1 MSTNGSNNAVVPLWH
16 ALRAQDADTLS
27 DGQLLEQFLA
37 RRDEAAF
44 AALVRRHGPMVL
56 GVCRRVL
63 GNAADAED
71 AFQAAFL
78 VLVRKAGALAG
89 RAVVGDWLHG
99 VARRTALK
107 ARTAAARRRTREQCA
122 SRPAPAPEPRDER
135 LPRLDEELA
144 RLPEKYR
151 LPLVLCDLENRTR
164 QEAAELLGWPE
175 GTVAGRLARGR
186 ALLAKRLLR
195 GAQAAAGVTLVESV
209 AQAALPPGLVA
220 ATTQAAALLA
230 AGERVTRAA
239 LSAQAFSL
247 AEGVVRAMLWTKI
260 RTGAFL
266 VLLAAAVLGVGAF
279 AFHAVAGDE
288 ASQKADIADAPRQA
302 APPPAGRQPP
312 GDDDLLRGLWQV
324 KSASALGKHY
334 ALETTRDQVWAIAD
348 GTIHIR
354 YNDGSQD
361 EWTYKLDPTANPRA
375 IDVQSKS
382 GIHRDSP
389 GGGIYEINGDTLRL
403 AMYWGKPGQRPEAF
417 EVKFEDRGRRQFV
430 LERIPQAKAD
440 EPPLQVPWQG
450 KDKDLLPTKLD
461 VEVIPAAKVQRTK
474 LGLALTVTITNHSKE
489 TVTARLRH
497 EWPGGQWPATDSY
510 ASVTPQGTANK
521 VKPFHEAYLFGHRE
535 EKTGET
541 ITVAPGKSAEF
552 ELRMD
557 WPGTGS
563 QQAVPLMDPAAGGK
577 YAVRVLTI
585 FEAAGA
591 RQYAVSKPV
600 TVEVPPPGQFDTAGL
615 SAKVVI
621 KSKLPLQ
628 GTELEADLVLANDG
642 TKPIKLAKTSSRAMN
657 NKVGSIAIHVTPG
670 KAIGEAVVEEEIVTL
685 KPGET
690 LTLPLAAKDIRPLN
704 GKFTLSVTY
713 DIREDFARKHDT
725 WTGPIAARP
734 VEIEVQGKDKEPTV
748 REIDLK
754 GIEAE
759 LAKGDVKKPAV
770 IKTREEL
777 AGAFPEKK
785 WQERILKQVD
795 LDKEYLLFFTWGGFS
810 GDRLEYKVD
819 QGKLGTVVLFDYQER
834 RPGGAAFDFKS
845 WHRLFVLPKDA
856 SWRVEPFGTTG
867 RTSKH
872 DWAEKWVRENS
883 DRLDVVLSGAPSSKP
898 ANLVFTTKKDYKAPS
913 DAVQVFALTE
923 KEAAAIA
930 RKLVDCGMWGRG
942 DTLPEGP
949 FAARI
954 LWVRNGVGSTAQGW
968 PWVLGGVN
976 EDVSSLIIVQYL
988 LSLGGEREQALRK
1001 WLADG
1006 VK

>member
-1 MSTNGSNNAVVPLWH
+1 VATNGNNNAALPLWN
-16 ALRAQDADTLS
+16 ALRAHDIDTLG

-37 RRDEAAF
+37 RRDEVAF

-63 GNAADAED
+63 GNATDAED

-78 VLVRKAGALAG
+78 VLVRKARALAG

-107 ARTAAARRRTREQCA
+107 ARAAAARRRAREQGA
-122 SRPAPAPEPRDER
+122 PRPAPPAEPRDER

-151 LPLVLCDLENRTR
+151 LPLVLCDLEGRTR
-164 QEAAELLGWPE
+164 QEAAGQLGWPE

-195 GAQAAAGVTLVESV
+195 GAQVAAGVALVEGA

-239 LSAQAFSL
+239 LTAQAYSL

-260 RTGAFL
+260 QTGAFL
-266 VLLAAAVLGVGAF
+266 VLLATALLGAGAF
-279 AFHAVAGDE
+279 TFHALAGDE
-288 ASQKADIADAPRQA
+288 PVQKGDVAPGTKP
-302 APPPAGRQPP
+302 APDPQPKGKQPPA
-312 GDDDLLRGLWQV
+312 DEDLLRGLWTIKRAEAQ
-324 KSASALGKHY
+324 GKHI
-334 ALETTRDQVWAIAD
+334 AVETSEDQVWAIAD

-354 YNDGSQD
+354 YNDGSVD
-361 EWTYKLDPTANPRA
+361 EWTFKLDPTASPRA
-375 IDVQSKS
+375 IDVKSKS
-382 GIHRDSP
+382 GIHSDRP
-389 GGGIYEINGDTLRL
+389 AFGIYEVKGDTLRVSIH
-403 AMYWGKPGQRPEAF
+403 WGQPAWRPEAF
-417 EVKFEDRGRRQFV
+417 IENKENRGRRDFV
-430 LERIPQAKAD
+430 LERIPQAKQD
-440 EPPLQVPWQG
+440 EQPIPVPWQG

-461 VEVIPAAKVQRTK
+461 VEVTPAAKVQRTK
-474 LGLALTVTITNHSKE
+474 LGLALTVTITNRSKE
-489 TVTARLRH
+489 TVTAKLRH
-497 EWPGGQWPATDSY
+497 EWYGGEWPTTDTY
-510 ASVTPQGTANK
+510 ASVTPEGTANK

-535 EKTGET
+535 EKTVDT
-541 ITVAPGKSAEF
+541 ITVAPGKSADF

-563 QQAVPLMDPAAGGK
+563 QQAVPLMDPGAGGK
-577 YAVRVLTI
+577 YVVRLLTV
-585 FEAAGA
+585 FEAAGT
-591 RQYAVSKPV
+591 RQYAVSKP
-600 TVEVPPPGQFDTAGL
+600 TNVEVPPPGQFDLAGL

-621 KSKLPLQ
+621 ISKLPLV
-628 GTELEADLVLANDG
+628 GTDLEAELVLINDG
-642 TKPIKLAKTSSRAMN
+642 KKPIKLAKTSSRAMN
-657 NKVGSIAIHVTPG
+657 NKAGSITVLVTPG

-690 LTLPLAAKDIRPLN
+690 LTLPVAAKDIRPLN
-704 GKFTLSVTY
+704 GKLTLSVTY

-725 WTGPIAARP
+725 WTGPIAAKP
-734 VEIEVQGKDKEPTV
+734 VEIEVVQAKDKQPSV

-754 GIEAE
+754 GLQAK
-759 LAKGDVKKPAV
+759 LAKGDIKKPAV
-770 IKTREEL
+770 IKTRDDL
-777 AGAFPEKK
+777 ARAFPDKE
-785 WQERILKQVD
+785 WQERIAKQVD
-795 LDKEYLLFFTWGGFS
+795 LDKEYLLYFVWGGS
-810 GDRLEYKVD
+810 GMDKLEYRVEYPENAT
-819 QGKLGTVVLFDYQER
+819 LVVFDYK
-834 RPGGAAFDFKS
+834 PGVTLDLVGY
-845 WHRLFVLPKDA
+845 HRLFVLPRDCWWEIGSSGK
-856 SWRVEPFGTTG
+856 TG

-872 DWAEKWVRENS
+872 DWAEKWVRDNS
-883 DRLDVVLSGAPSSKP
+883 DKFDLILSGAPSSKP
-898 ANLVFTTKKDYKAPS
+898 ANLVFTTKKDFKAPS

-930 RKLVDCGMWGRG
+930 NKMVDCGMWGRG

-949 FAARI
+949 FPARI
-954 LWVRNGVGSTAQGW
+954 MWIRNGVGSAAQGW

-988 LSLGGEREQALRK
+988 LTLGGEREQALRK
-1001 WLADG
+1001 WLADR